1 MMGQLDHSHPPHKVD
16 TTMCQH
22 LKHLVDKSV
31 SANRIQV
38 KEEPGDDQD
47 SSAASNTGN
56 VGSNL
61 LGRRM
66 TDLEKRYT
74 DIVRWGSRSQGVKR
88 RKVSGYRCLILT
100 DSSCPLRTVPLATQL
115 CPGHG
120 LV

>member
-1 MMGQLDHSHPPHKVD
+1 MGQLDHSQPSHKVD

-22 LKHLVDKSV
+22 LKHLVDESV

-38 KEEPGDDQD
+38 KEEPEDDQD

-66 TDLEKRYT
+66 TDLERRYT
-74 DIVRWGSRSQGVKR
+74 DIVRWGSRSEGVKR
-88 RKVSGYRCLILT
+88 RKVS
-100 DSSCPLRTVPLATQL
+100 A
-115 CPGHG
+115 
-120 LV
+120 